1 METRSPEQSASAG
14 RPIEKST
21 NEAREGATGHNVR
34 YMVVFGLAGVIIGLA
49 IVYAYFFAH

>member
-1 METRSPEQSASAG
+1 METRSPEQSSSAG

-34 YMVVFGLAGVIIGLA
+34 YMVVFGLASVIIGLA